1 MLSWPGRLAVTLFAA
16 CLLAGCQPAA
26 PPPTPVPTYAC
37 TPEAGGAEFSC
48 SQQQY
53 DEMVAKDKLYA
64 EAVAVYRRFL
74 QEDLRISRTGGTD
87 SATSVL
93 LETTAEAFLKK
104 ALEGY
109 RQDRAEGLSARGG
122 DRVVRSIERLAGVS
136 KGGSLVALRAC
147 VDASSVSVYKAGKY
161 VGKGLVTRDD
171 LYFKRIGSALKVI
184 GADGSEV
191 SSCG

>member
-1 MLSWPGRLAVTLFAA
+1 M
-16 CLLAGCQPAA
+16 
-26 PPPTPVPTYAC
+26 PTYAC

-64 EAVAVYRRFL
+64 EAEAVYRRFL
-74 QEDLRISRTGGTD
+74 QEDLRISRTGGTE

-147 VDASSVSVYKAGKY
+147 VDASSVTVYKAGKY